1 MKNEAVF
8 ITLII
13 FVILAFIS
21 IMIKEKN
28 NKHSSTVTVF
38 TITSAVAVFS

>member
-21 IMIKEKN
+21 IMIKGK
-28 NKHSSTVTVF
+28 KQQT
-38 TITSAVAVFS
+38 

>member
-21 IMIKEKN
+21 IMIKEK
-28 NKHSSTVTVF
+28 KQQT
-38 TITSAVAVFS
+38 